1 MCLWISVDIQPCHT
15 TRATFFVYLDIQI
28 VSPSSSK
35 IKQVPIK
42 EPEEECQLLP
52 SSADP
57 VEAPARINKG
67 NVLLLFT
74 AAVLYD
80 SAVVGA
86 VDMLGAFE
94 MKEPLSWTATQVPL

>member
-15 TRATFFVYLDIQI
+15 TRASFFVYLDIQI
-28 VSPSSSK
+28 VSPPSSK
-35 IKQVPIK
+35 IKQAPIK

-94 MKEPLSWTATQVPL
+94 MKEPLSWTATQVTL